1 MPAAETCPT
10 RQHGSETAAR
20 HTYDVGYSK
29 WEKFDADAALAELDR
44 PTPKT
49 EVAELPRM
57 PPIDRSLEPMEM
69 LDAAIA
75 RLQEPKAY
83 PKQLDAEEAASIPRP
98 VVEAETIL
106 DPSSECQEVKPI
118 AVDVA
123 STTAHKLTAEYEKWQ
138 DFDEDLAELDDD
150 AGTDFYLDSSGLDL
164 NALTGPEDEVS
175 QIRAHWRRE
184 ARKMAKSSRRETR
197 QQLQPNAPMRTDMQ
211 PGPVQERP
219 SVCEPSSNAMKQS
232 YDKWKSFDA
241 DDAILQLDN
250 EDTTEEGKA
259 MRLNADPGSAFLTTE
274 GYTKDREEYD
284 LDEDI
289 QRNMGNLKQILAQ
302 NFQDASALKA
312 EGNEL
317 LRAGKAGEASAKYAQ
332 GISTLQLA
340 SHASVLMTTS
350 LAEKQSRLLADL
362 QRNLAAAQIA
372 VGDFAAAVDSVDEVL
387 RADDNDGK
395 ARYRRAVALLR
406 LRRFSEASDEV
417 GRLESRAQTCDDAAV
432 RRLREE
438 ITAVISQQP

>member
-1 MPAAETCPT
+1 MPAAETCLT
-10 RQHGSETAAR
+10 RPHGAETAAR

-44 PTPKT
+44 PAPKT
-49 EVAELPRM
+49 EAELPRM
-57 PPIDRSLEPMEM
+57 PSIDRSLEPMEM

-75 RLQEPKAY
+75 RLQEPKADR
-83 PKQLDAEEAASIPRP
+83 QIDAEEAASIPRP
-98 VVEAETIL
+98 VVPEETLL
-106 DPSSECQEVKPI
+106 DPSSECPEVKPI

-150 AGTDFYLDSSGLDL
+150 EGTDFHVDSSGLDL
-164 NALTGPEDEVS
+164 NALTGPEEEVS

-184 ARKMAKSSRRETR
+184 ARKMAKSSKSLGREPR
-197 QQLQPNAPMRTDMQ
+197 QLQPSARMGSDVQ

-219 SVCEPSSNAMKQS
+219 SVCQSSSNAMKQS

-241 DDAILQLDN
+241 DEAILQLDN

-302 NFQDASALKA
+302 NFKDASALKA

-317 LRAGKAGEASAKYAQ
+317 LRAGQAGEASAKYAQ

-362 QRNLAAAQIA
+362 RRNLAAAQIA
-372 VGDFAAAVDSVDEVL
+372 VGDFAAALDSVDEIL

-406 LRRFSEASDEV
+406 LRRFSEASEEV

-438 ITAVISQQP
+438 IAAAISQKP